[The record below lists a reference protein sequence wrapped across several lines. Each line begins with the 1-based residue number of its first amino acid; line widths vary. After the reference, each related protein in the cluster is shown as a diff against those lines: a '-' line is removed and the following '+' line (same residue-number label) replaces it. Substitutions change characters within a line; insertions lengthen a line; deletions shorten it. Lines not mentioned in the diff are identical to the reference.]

1 MFQDSPQVS
10 FNDETDYKTNC
21 GGVNHARRLETILRF
36 ADSDYLWHRNSLA
49 FCIGNV
55 LEWGAGQ
62 N

>member
-1 MFQDSPQVS
+1 MFQDSPR
-10 FNDETDYKTNC
+10 FHIYDEIYC
-21 GGVNHARRLETILRF
+21 GGVNHALRLETILRF
-36 ADSDYLWHRNSLA
+36 VNSNYLWHRNSLA